1 MSVLFEEKMQ
11 TKKILVVDDEP
22 DVVRILSKSLMV
34 DGFEVVTAND
44 GLECLAKVEKER
56 LALILLDN
64 IMPNMDGQ
72 AVLKKLKA
80 SKETEDIPIIIVTAL
95 ADEKDITSAQKGGA
109 IGYVVKPFDYNALLK
124 QIKQALKSKCKSV
137 KPGQPVL
144 NLN

>member
-1 MSVLFEEKMQ
+1 MSVVFKEKMQ

-44 GLECLAKVEKER
+44 GLECLAKVENEPPD
-56 LALILLDN
+56 LILLDN

-80 SKETEDIPIIIVTAL
+80 SKETEEIPIIMVTAL

-109 IGYVVKPFDYNALLK
+109 IEYVVKPFDYNVLLK

-137 KPGQPVL
+137 KPG
-144 NLN
+144 